1 MQLRIV
7 AATDDHPERYC
18 SSDQTLQVFVLLRAG
33 GIRAGVATDH
43 NPAETQSG
51 LPLQVCVPLP
61 AWGIRAGARE
71 TIYHNPAETNVAIV
85 TCGGLCPGL
94 NDVVQGLVRKLE
106 DYGVPEGN
114 ILGIRWATLHCS
126 KPSCALSCMHV

>member
-1 MQLRIV
+1 MLCLTAAPDAAQQL
-7 AATDDHPERYC
+7 
-18 SSDQTLQVFVLLRAG
+18 VLVRELKPSA
-33 GIRAGVATDH
+33 
-43 NPAETQSG
+43 
-51 LPLQVCVPLP
+51 LQVCVPLP

-71 TIYHNPAETNVAIV
+71 TIYYNPSETNVAIV

-114 ILGIRWATLHCS
+114 ILGIRCMSIHWWTPAQTLALTQELIRSCIKVILLVTVKHLAGAT
-126 KPSCALSCMHV
+126 ALT